1 MKVFIF
7 LLISFLSS
15 EILAKRF
22 EVSIESI
29 DHGKRGEP
37 HLIMMSDGR
46 VGFLDSSDKKSLG
59 DIELI
64 KSSREIVQIELSDK
78 HRVLSMRS
86 IEHKKQFPSQ
96 TLGLFEQ
103 NVSYKPTLITLT
115 KAGTAFGFMRRDY
128 QNDSQCYNRAHIW
141 AYEEFQRTALRS
153 MKVFM
158 FFTRRYIRNYNYH
171 WWFHVTP
178 AVLTSYGLR
187 TLDRR
192 YTTILHSLKSWSD
205 RFVRSKRACPVVA
218 MYKDYSL
225 NQETED
231 CYHISVSMYFWQP
244 RDIEYRD
251 NNGYVKT
258 SFIPWEIN
266 HSYWEAF

>member
-7 LLISFLSS
+7 LLVSLISSGAF
-15 EILAKRF
+15 AKRF

-29 DHGKRGEP
+29 DHGKYGEP

-46 VGFLDSSDKKSLG
+46 VGFLDSGDKNSLG
-59 DIELI
+59 DVELI
-64 KSSREIVQIELSDK
+64 KSTREIVEIELDDK

-86 IEHKKQFPSQ
+86 VEHKKQLQPQ
-96 TLGLFEQ
+96 TLESSEKI
-103 NVSYKPTLITLT
+103 VSYGPTLITLT
-115 KAGTAFGFMRRDY
+115 KARTAFSLMRPDY
-128 QNDSQCYNRAHIW
+128 QYDSQCYNRAHIW
-141 AYEEFQRTALRS
+141 AYEEFQRTALKS

-158 FFTRRYIRNYNYH
+158 FFTRRYIRNYSYH

-178 AVLTSYGLR
+178 AVLTSYGPR

-218 MYKDYSL
+218 KYKDYSL
-225 NQETED
+225 NQEMED